1 MNGSGGF
8 MMLTLKSGGFPV
20 EVNTQKLKRTDSRQT
35 GVFSVERF
43 ITYSVVG
50 MQRLLSLKITK
61 VIKAEK
67 VNIVNLSFAEKSGK
81 SSLANLKLQIIR
93 NDRYGVLC
101 FMDNELS
108 GSYELRKINY
118 CVPALDTEIVCYVC
132 RESGDRSCF
141 TLEKKKA
148 NDYSNVVE
156 RVKGTHS
163 FVVGDETLNVKVKIT
178 NDSRVG
184 LRVDVDGPVK
194 VATDY
199 SEYVLEKI
207 QEKINGEK
215 EASAMLLFGN
225 STDQPRYDVTDSGRS
240 FTAKLECDV
249 DCGGKPRY

>member
-1 MNGSGGF
+1 MMNGSGGF

-61 VIKAEK
+61 
-67 VNIVNLSFAEKSGK
+67 
-81 SSLANLKLQIIR
+81 IIR

-207 QEKINGEK
+207 QEKINGET
-215 EASAMLLFGN
+215 EASAMLHFGN
-225 STDQPRYDVTDSGRS
+225 STDQPPYVTNSGRS
-240 FTAKLECDV
+240 CYKMKLSLPNE
-249 DCGGKPRY
+249 